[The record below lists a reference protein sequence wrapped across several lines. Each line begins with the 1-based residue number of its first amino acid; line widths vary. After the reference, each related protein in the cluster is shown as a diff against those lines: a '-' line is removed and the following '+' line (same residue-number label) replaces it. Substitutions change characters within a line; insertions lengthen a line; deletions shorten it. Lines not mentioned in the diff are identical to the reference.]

1 MKTKFENQLI
11 NIKLKDLLLHLS
23 LKKQVYLLLLF
34 LSSLTI
40 SAQEATTSASS
51 SNILDEKAF
60 IEALRV
66 KDLSLN
72 STYSRANNL
81 EDLLYNIQ
89 PSVYLYSGVVNSYG
103 EKPKNLFASISSL
116 SGLNNPDILKNNIQ
130 IATIRIDNPNDLIS
144 NIDLSVFETFKNLK
158 YIYIISSVNTTA
170 QHINSMIQNNNEGYN
185 VFYTIQLGDNN

>member
-11 NIKLKDLLLHLS
+11 NIQLKDLLIHLS
-23 LKKQVYLLLLF
+23 LKKQVYILLLF
-34 LSSLTI
+34 LSSLVMN
-40 SAQEATTSASS
+40 AQATTTRNSSA
-51 SNILDEKAF
+51 NILDEKAF

-72 STYSRANNL
+72 STYSRAKNL

-103 EKPKNLFASISSL
+103 EKPKNLFTSISSL
-116 SGLNNPDILKNNIQ
+116 SGINNPDILRNNIQ
-130 IATIRIDNPNDLIS
+130 IATIRIDNPNDLNS
-144 NIDLSVFETFKNLK
+144 NIDLSVFDIFKNLK
-158 YIYIISSVNTTA
+158 YIYIISSVDTTA
-170 QHINSMIQNNNEGYN
+170 LHINSMIQNNNEGYN